1 MSTSMIGKTLITVEQ
16 CENFLRKQNSNAPRL
31 ASIYKKYC
39 DIYGIRLE
47 CIWVQMCLETN
58 FLRYSDTSITTLD
71 MHNYAGLGAV
81 DGNGRRQALSF
92 FTEDEGVKCHVQHLY
107 AYCSSNPLP
116 ENETLIDP
124 RFKYVIRG
132 IAPNIE
138 NLGNGNWASDKDYAS
153 KLLNLLS
160 KLLNSNN
167 IANQTNLG
175 DDSMSKFAIDP
186 GHGNVNGS
194 LGGDGGAVGYL
205 VEQDCALDIA
215 NKVISKLQSLGHQAY
230 NVRPSSA
237 SSVSDSLQKRC
248 DAADNADYLVSIHLN
263 AGGGKGSEVFA
274 MSTVGYSLASK
285 VVNSLVALGFVNR
298 GVKDGRSLYII
309 KHSTPTA
316 ILIEVCFIDTKLD
329 ADLYNKLGADS
340 IASAIVQGLTG
351 QTVSSTKISSAST
364 AKSSDVIDVIKALQ
378 YDLNIDYN
386 AKLTLT
392 GIADEATIAALKGIQ
407 SIIVKGHKSSVVKW
421 IQQKLISYG
430 YLAKGKDTGI
440 YDELTFQAVT
450 NMQKNWGRPTDG
462 IIRIETW
469 NILLNN

>member
-1 MSTSMIGKTLITVEQ
+1 MSTPMIGKTLVTVEQ

-92 FTEDEGVKCHVQHLY
+92 ATEDDGVKCHVQHLY
-107 AYCSSNPLP
+107 AYCSSNPLTT
-116 ENETLIDP
+116 NETLIDP
-124 RFKYVIRG
+124 RFKYVTRG

-138 NLGNGNWASDKDYAS
+138 NLGNGNWASDKDYAT
-153 KLLNLLS
+153 KLLS
-160 KLLNSNN
+160 LLNQLLNNNN
-167 IANQTNLG
+167 IVSQTNSG
-175 DDSMSKFAIDP
+175 GNIMSKFAIDP

-205 VEQDCALDIA
+205 VEQNCALDIA
-215 NKVISKLQSLGHQAY
+215 TKVIAKLQSLGNTAF

-248 DAADNADYLVSIHLN
+248 DAAANADYLVSIHLN
-263 AGGGKGSEVFA
+263 AGGGKGSEIFA
-274 MSTVGYSLASK
+274 MSTAGNALASK
-285 VVNSLVALGFVNR
+285 VLNELVALGFVNR
-298 GVKDGRSLYII
+298 GVKDGSGLYVIR
-309 KHSTPTA
+309 HSNPVA
-316 ILIEVCFIDTKLD
+316 ILIEVCFVDTQTD
-329 ADLYNKLGADS
+329 ANLYNQLGAEV
-340 IASAIVQGLTG
+340 IANAIVKGVTG
-351 QTVSSTKISSAST
+351 QTVSSAATST
-364 AKSSDVIDVIKALQ
+364 PSTVKTSDAIKALQ

-392 GIADEATIAALKGIQ
+392 GIADQSTIAALNGIQ
-407 SIIVKGHKSSVVKW
+407 NIIAKGHKSSVVKW
-421 IQQKLISYG
+421 IQQKLIGYG

-440 YDELTFQAVT
+440 YDEATFQAVT

-462 IIRIETW
+462 VLHIETW
-469 NILLNN
+469 DIFLNN

>member
-1 MSTSMIGKTLITVEQ
+1 MNTPISGKSTVTIEQ
-16 CENFLRKQNSNAPRL
+16 CEAFLRKQNSNAPLL

-92 FTEDEGVKCHVQHLY
+92 DTEDEGVRCHVQHLY
-107 AYCSSNPLP
+107 AYCSSKPLP
-116 ENETLIDP
+116 KNEILVDP
-124 RFKYVIRG
+124 RFKYVTRS

-138 NLGNGNWASDKDYAS
+138 NLGNGNWASDKAYAS
-153 KLLNLLS
+153 KLLNLLNQ
-160 KLLNSNN
+160 LLIDNN
-167 IANQTNLG
+167 IVTQRNSG
-175 DDSMSKFAIDP
+175 GSIMSKFAIDP
-186 GHGNVNGS
+186 GHGFYP
-194 LGGDGGAVGYL
+194 DTGAEGYL
-205 VEQDCALDIA
+205 NEQNCALDIA
-215 NKVISKLQSLGHQAY
+215 NKVVSKLQALGHIAF

-237 SSVSDSLQKRC
+237 SSVTESLQKRC
-248 DAADNADYLVSIHLN
+248 DASANADYLVSIHLN

-274 MSTVGYSLASK
+274 MSTAGKTLASK
-285 VVNSLVALGFVNR
+285 VLTSLVALGFVNR
-298 GVKDGRSLYII
+298 GVKDGSNLYVIR
-309 KHSTPTA
+309 HSNPVA
-316 ILIEVCFIDTKLD
+316 ILIEVCFVDTQSD
-329 ADLYNKLGADS
+329 ANLYNSLGSDK

-351 QTVSSTKISSAST
+351 QTVSSKTTSTTTTSTVKIGDA
-364 AKSSDVIDVIKALQ
+364 IKALQ

-392 GIADEATIAALKGIQ
+392 GVADAATISALKGIE

-421 IQQKLISYG
+421 IQQKLIGYG

-440 YDELTFQAVT
+440 YDEATFQAVT
-450 NMQKNWGRPTDG
+450 NMQKNWGRATSG
-462 IIRIETW
+462 ILNQETW
-469 NILLNN
+469 SIFLNN